1 MTHIALII
9 MNNLPIYL
17 LQEDQPGGGISGWV
31 WVIIILFIVL
41 LVAWRLISNR
51 GREDFPLSEHG
62 EPSEHRIEAQPLIQ
76 EQPLDTASERIDE
89 ERAMDMEAS
98 RGPVSIQTET
108 PATPDQTPDNLVVI
122 EGIGP
127 KIASILAANAI
138 TTYAQLAATPANLIK
153 QILDREGL
161 HMAEPTTWPEQARL
175 AAAGDWDGLNALQ
188 DRLKAGRQE

>member
-76 EQPLDTASERIDE
+76 EQPLDTVSERIDE